1 MTSSLCLVGHV
12 ALEPRDFLLCA
23 AAVRMRASKSSPG
36 GSNDRAVGK
45 EVGGGACLHH
55 TLEYARC
62 RDSELVL
69 LVGSNSLMLKQLTN
83 G

>member
-45 EVGGGACLHH
+45 EVGGVPVFITHWNMHDVG
-55 TLEYARC
+55 TLSWC
-62 RDSELVL
+62 F
-69 LVGSNSLMLKQLTN
+69 
-83 G
+83 